1 MVTAAMKLR
10 HLLLGR
16 KVMIDLDSILESRD
30 INLPTTVCIV
40 KAMVFPVVM
49 YGCESWNIKKAES
62 QRIDAFEPWCWE
74 KTLNS
79 PLDSKEIQLVH
90 PKGNQS

>member
-1 MVTAAMKLR
+1 
-10 HLLLGR
+10 
-16 KVMIDLDSILESRD
+16 MINLDIILKSRD
-30 INLPTTVCIV
+30 ITFSTKVHLV
-40 KAMVFPVVM
+40 KAMVFLVVM

-62 QRIDAFEPWCWE
+62 QRIDAFELWCWE

>member
-40 KAMVFPVVM
+40 KAMVLPVVM
-49 YGCESWNIKKAES
+49 YGCKSWTMNKASVKDLILSNCGEGERTDTEAEAPILWPHDVKS
-62 QRIDAFEPWCWE
+62 
-74 KTLNS
+74 
-79 PLDSKEIQLVH
+79 
-90 PKGNQS
+90 

>member
-49 YGCESWNIKKAES
+49 YGCESG
-62 QRIDAFEPWCWE
+62 
-74 KTLNS
+74 L
-79 PLDSKEIQLVH
+79 
-90 PKGNQS
+90 